1 MNAASYANNKFKLI
15 QGASASAAMRDIK
28 EGVMAY
34 PAWLALGWLDIK
46 HKYRRSVLGP
56 IWITLTMVIL
66 IAAVGPLYGALLKL
80 NLKNYIPYVAAGD
93 IMWLTMS
100 SIINDGCTAFTSYES
115 LIRSVRLPASVYV
128 LRVTW
133 RSMIGFAHLII
144 AYIPFMIYLHI
155 APTITWFWII
165 PGALLLFI
173 AAVPVVMLCG
183 ILCTRFRDLQPIIA
197 NVMQLAFFLTP
208 IFWKPELL
216 GNRGYIANFNPFH
229 IFIELVRGPLLGYAV
244 SPRLYVTALV
254 ITAALYLIS
263 LPVFIKY
270 RARISMWV

>member
-1 MNAASYANNKFKLI
+1 MNAVAYDEKKESMD
-15 QGASASAAMRDIK
+15 QSASIAAAMRDIR
-28 EGVMAY
+28 EGIKAY

-46 HKYRRSVLGP
+46 HKYRRSILGP

-80 NLKNYIPYVAAGD
+80 NLRDYIPYVAAGD

-100 SIINDGCTAFTSYES
+100 SFINDGCTAYTSYES
-115 LIRSVRLPASVYV
+115 LIRSVRLPASLYV

-133 RSMIGFAHLII
+133 RSIIGFAHLIV

-155 APTITWFWII
+155 PPTVSWFWII

-173 AAVPVVMLCG
+173 AAIPVVTLCG

-197 NVMQLAFFLTP
+197 NIMQLAFFLD
-208 IFWKPELL
+208 
-216 GNRGYIANFNPFH
+216 AH
-229 IFIELVRGPLLGYAV
+229 ILEAGATWE
-244 SPRLYVTALV
+244 SRLYRQL
-254 ITAALYLIS
+254 
-263 LPVFIKY
+263 
-270 RARISMWV
+270 